1 MAKCKIAWDIFITET
16 KSKACMHTFQNLT
29 PIVFRIFPK
38 GHINGDTKI
47 RVFGRNFQ
55 VAVCK
60 TIICRFDSEL
70 TDGTFVY
77 EHMLI
82 CNSHKRTPQTL
93 QTPIKPLHVPF
104 SVSLDNGA
112 TFQGTGIVFSYLHA
126 NISHHF
132 TGTDIFGK

>member
-1 MAKCKIAWDIFITET
+1 MET

-82 CNSHKRTPQTL
+82 CNSPKRTPQTL
-93 QTPIKPLHVPF
+93 QTPINPLHVPL

-112 TFQGTGIVFSYLHA
+112 KEQELYFLTCMLMFLTILQGPT
-126 NISHHF
+126 
-132 TGTDIFGK
+132 